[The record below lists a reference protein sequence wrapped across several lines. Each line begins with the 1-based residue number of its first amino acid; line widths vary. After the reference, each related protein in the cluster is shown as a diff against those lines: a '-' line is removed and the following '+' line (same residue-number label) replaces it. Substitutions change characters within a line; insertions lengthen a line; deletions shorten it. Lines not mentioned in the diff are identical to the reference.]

1 MNAPLRAPALATG
14 NLAVA
19 VPRASAI
26 YEGTV
31 RHRRYK
37 PHAHEFGYRMFQL
50 YLDLD
55 ELPTLFDGAGRRW
68 SYERRNW
75 ASFHRADYH
84 GDPAQPLAEAVR
96 DTAERQLGRR
106 PTGPIRLLCHAR
118 YFGYCFNPVVF
129 FYCYA
134 DDGVTLDCI
143 VAEITNT
150 PWKERHAYVLPAA
163 GAERHGGALHWS
175 FDKCFHVSPFIGMQ
189 RRYDW
194 RFTVPGDDLRVH
206 MNVDDGAGREFDA
219 TLVLARREL
228 DAANLERCLWRF
240 PWLTAKVITAIHW
253 QAFLIWLRRNPVYDH
268 PAKSTQRS

>member
-14 NLAVA
+14 DIAA
-19 VPRASAI
+19 ATPRASAI

-37 PHAHEFGYRMFQL
+37 PHAHAFGYRMFQL

-55 ELPTLFDGAGRRW
+55 ELPTLFAGSSRFW
-68 SYERRNW
+68 SLEQRNW

-84 GDPAQPLAEAVR
+84 GDPAQPLADAVR
-96 DTAERQLGRR
+96 DTAERHLGRR
-106 PTGPIRLLCHAR
+106 PTGPIRLLAHAR

-163 GAERHGGALHWS
+163 SAVRHGDALHWS

-194 RFTVPGDDLRVH
+194 RFTVPGDELRVH
-206 MNVDDGAGREFDA
+206 MNVDDTAGREFDA
-219 TLVLARREL
+219 TLVLRRSPL
-228 DAANLERCLWRF
+228 DEAGLNRCLRRF
-240 PWLTAKVITAIHW
+240 PWLTAKVIGAIHW